1 VDRLE
6 IISPGALPNTM
17 TIDKMIAGRRTPRN
31 PIVLEVMRDYG
42 YVDARGMGVRTKVI
56 PLTRQL
62 TGTDP
67 VFEAA
72 DDYLKTTLKSR
83 PVPDNVLKKN
93 ELPLITD
100 LNEQSVPKNT
110 VKNWLQGQLLSLIKD
125 NPRITYDDLAAQT
138 KHNRKSVQRHM
149 QALKKK
155 GMLRRIGS
163 PKGGH
168 WEVMES

>member
-1 VDRLE
+1 
-6 IISPGALPNTM
+6 
-17 TIDKMIAGRRTPRN
+17 
-31 PIVLEVMRDYG
+31 MRDYG

-72 DDYLKTTLKSR
+72 DDYLKTTLQTG
-83 PVPDNVLKKN
+83 PVPRNVPK
-93 ELPLITD
+93 
-100 LNEQSVPKNT
+100 SVPKKQNLSLNT
-110 VKNWLQGQLLSLIKD
+110 DFNQQTVPKTKVTNLLQGQLLSLIKV
-125 NPRITYDDLAAQT
+125 NSQITYDELAAQT
-138 KHNRKSVQRHM
+138 GQNRKTVQRHI
-149 QALKKK
+149 QALKEK
-155 GMLRRIGS
+155 GMLRRIGP